1 MTQTVFVADNNIAT
15 LVCPE
20 CNASKN
26 TDVTKYKDLEKL
38 VRLKIKCTCGSS
50 YSVMLERRR
59 HYRKKTNLPGTYVYS
74 SAGGQQQKG
83 PMTVT
88 EISRGGVRL
97 KVMVLPKFEIG
108 ATFYVEFH
116 LDDKQQTLIKK
127 KVTARMLAERFI
139 GAEFCSIDSSDPSD
153 KALGFYLF

>member
-59 HYRKKTNLPGTYVYS
+59 YYRKETNLPGTYVYS

-97 KVMVLPKFEIG
+97 KVMVLPKFEVG

-116 LDDKQQTLIKK
+116 LDDKQQSLIKK
-127 KVTARMLAERFI
+127 EVTARMLADRFV
-139 GAEFCSIDSSDPSD
+139 GAEFCSIDPSDPSD

>member
-20 CNASKN
+20 CNTSKN
-26 TDVTKYKDLEKL
+26 ADVTKYKNLEKL

-59 HYRKKTNLPGTYVYS
+59 HYRKKTDLPGTYVYTT
-74 SAGGQQQKG
+74 AVGQQQKG

-88 EISRGGVRL
+88 EISRGGLRL
-97 KVMVLPKFEIG
+97 KVMVLPKFKVG
-108 ATFYVEFH
+108 ATFHVEFH
-116 LDDKQQTLIKK
+116 LDDKHQTLIKK
-127 KVTARMLAERFI
+127 KVTAKMLTDHFI
-139 GAEFCSIDSSDPSD
+139 GAEFCSIDSSDSSD